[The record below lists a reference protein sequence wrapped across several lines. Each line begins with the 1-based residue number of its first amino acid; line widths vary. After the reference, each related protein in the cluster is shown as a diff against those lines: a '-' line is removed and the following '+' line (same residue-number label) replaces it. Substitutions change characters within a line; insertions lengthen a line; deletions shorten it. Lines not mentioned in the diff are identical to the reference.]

1 LPRPPDTRAFS
12 FITYKE
18 KLVQKEL
25 TKRTAARLKSIGG
38 ENAAITAT
46 VGLDAFVDEII
57 RVVDRRTS
65 DIEFTVI
72 ERIVELGTRI
82 IGASGQSTNL
92 ELVVERVKL
101 GGNGPIMANAL
112 AALGPAV
119 SCLGPLGEGSLHPAF
134 EEMGRHSTL
143 ISLGAPGHTDA
154 LEFEDGKVML
164 GKLEPLNFVTWQRLR
179 ERVGDDG
186 LIALFANADLVA
198 LVNWTMIPA
207 MSAIWEEILA
217 LLAAQPVRQPPIRRF
232 FFDLADPEKHDDAKV
247 LSACRLLAR
256 FQEFG
261 AATLG
266 LNEKEAFRVGQAL
279 GYKGGHHGRSEVLG
293 VTAFISANLPLAA
306 VVVHPR
312 AYAVVGANGQI
323 TADVDG
329 PFIENPV
336 ISTGA
341 GDHFNAGFSLAKQ
354 LGLAD
359 DEAAT
364 AAAGTSGYYVR
375 HAVSPT
381 LAQLAEFLD
390 GQAEG

>member
-1 LPRPPDTRAFS
+1 M
-12 FITYKE
+12 
-18 KLVQKEL
+18 QKEL
-25 TKRTAARLKSIGG
+25 TARTAGRLRAVSGQ
-38 ENAAITAT
+38 AAPLNVT

-65 DIEFTVI
+65 DTEFTTI
-72 ERIVELGTRI
+72 EQIVELGTRI

-112 AALGPAV
+112 AALGPRV
-119 SCLGPLGEGSLHPAF
+119 SCLGPLGEGALHPAF
-134 EEMGRHSTL
+134 EEMARLASL

-164 GKLEPLNFVTWQRLR
+164 GKLEPLDFVTWPRLV
-179 ERVGDDG
+179 ERVGDEG
-186 LIALFANADLVA
+186 LVRLFANADLVA

-207 MSAIWEEILA
+207 MSAIWEELLS
-217 LLAAQPVRQPPIRRF
+217 LLAAQPEKQIPSRRF
-232 FFDLADPEKHDDAKV
+232 FFDLADPEKHDDPKV
-247 LSACRLLAR
+247 VSACRLLAR

-261 AATLG
+261 PTVLG
-266 LNEKEAFRVGQAL
+266 LNEKEAFRVGRAL
-279 GYKGGHHGRSEVLG
+279 GYVGGHHTRADVLG
-293 VTAFISANLPLAA
+293 VTAFISARLPLAS

-312 AYAVVGANGQI
+312 AYAAVGVDGQI

-341 GDHFNAGFSLAKQ
+341 GDHFNAGFCLAKQ

-364 AAAGTSGYYVR
+364 AAVGTSGYYVR

-381 LAQLAEFLD
+381 LTQLAEFLD
-390 GQAEG
+390 GQAGG

>member
-1 LPRPPDTRAFS
+1 MH
-12 FITYKE
+12 
-18 KLVQKEL
+18 KEL
-25 TKRTAARLKSIGG
+25 TARAAARLRAVSG
-38 ENAAITAT
+38 EAAPLKVT

-65 DIEFTVI
+65 DTEFTTI
-72 ERIVELGTRI
+72 EQIVELGTRI

-119 SCLGPLGEGSLHPAF
+119 TCLGPLGEGGLHPAF
-134 EEMGRHSTL
+134 EEMGREATL

-164 GKLEPLNFVTWQRLR
+164 GKLEPLGLVTWPRLR
-179 ERVGDDG
+179 ECVGDDG
-186 LIALFANADLVA
+186 LVNLFAKADLVA

-217 LLAAQPVRQPPIRRF
+217 LLAAQPPKQNASRRF

-247 LSACRLLAR
+247 VAACRLLAR

-261 AATLG
+261 PTVLG
-266 LNEKEAFRVGQAL
+266 LNEKEAFRVGRAL
-279 GYKGGHHGRSEVLG
+279 GYVGGHHGRADVLG
-293 VTAFISANLPLAA
+293 VTAFISARLPLEA

-312 AYAVVGANGQI
+312 AYAVVGVDGKI
-323 TADVDG
+323 TADVAG
-329 PFIENPV
+329 PFIENPL

-341 GDHFNAGFSLAKQ
+341 GDHFNAGFCLAKQ

-364 AAAGTSGYYVR
+364 AAVGTSGYYVR
-375 HAVSPT
+375 HAVSPSLT
-381 LAQLAEFLD
+381 QLAEFLD
-390 GQAEG
+390 SQAAE

>member
-1 LPRPPDTRAFS
+1 M
-12 FITYKE
+12 
-18 KLVQKEL
+18 QKEL
-25 TKRTAARLKSIGG
+25 AKRTAERLKSISA
-38 ENAAITAT
+38 NSADITAT

-65 DIEFTVI
+65 DTEFTTI
-72 ERIVELGTRI
+72 EQIVELGTRI
-82 IGASGQSTNL
+82 IGAAGQSTNL

-119 SCLGPLGEGSLHPAF
+119 SCVGPLGEGSLHPAF
-134 EEMGRHSTL
+134 EEMARHSTL
-143 ISLGAPGHTDA
+143 ISVGAPGHTDA

-164 GKLEPLNFVTWQRLR
+164 GKMEPLSAVTWPRLM
-179 ERVGDDG
+179 ERVGLEG
-186 LIALFANADLVA
+186 LVSLFAKADLVA
-198 LVNWTMIPA
+198 LVNWTMVPA
-207 MSAIWEEILA
+207 MSAIWDELLV
-217 LLAAQPVRQPPIRRF
+217 LLAGQPAAPNRRF
-232 FFDLADPEKHDDAKV
+232 FFDLTDPEKHDDPKL

-261 AATLG
+261 PTVLG
-266 LNEKEAFRVGQAL
+266 LNEKEAFRVGQVL
-279 GYKGGHHGRSEVLG
+279 GYTGGHHGRTEVLG
-293 VTAFISANLPLAA
+293 VTAFISAKLPLAS

-312 AYAVVGANGQI
+312 AYAVVGVNGQI

-329 PFIENPV
+329 PFVENPL

-341 GDHFNAGFSLAKQ
+341 GDHFNAGFSFAKQ

-364 AAAGTSGYYVR
+364 TAVGTSGYYVR

-381 LAQLAEFLD
+381 LSQLAEFLD
-390 GQAEG
+390 SQAAG